1 MFFSYFLDQSRI
13 LEALLLFSDDSVTHF
28 ETLGR
33 SVPFQGPHF
42 PIFLCCR
49 AILSEVSLVQSDV
62 TLGQLLKSQFMFLWS
77 GGMEFFFDWV
87 EKIKQGNGF
96 VNVL

>member
-1 MFFSYFLDQSRI
+1 MSSFAR
-13 LEALLLFSDDSVTHF
+13 
-28 ETLGR
+28 G
-33 SVPFQGPHF
+33 QGDP
-42 PIFLCCR
+42 
-49 AILSEVSLVQSDV
+49 EQG
-62 TLGQLLKSQFMFLWS
+62 TEGQLLKSPFMFLWS